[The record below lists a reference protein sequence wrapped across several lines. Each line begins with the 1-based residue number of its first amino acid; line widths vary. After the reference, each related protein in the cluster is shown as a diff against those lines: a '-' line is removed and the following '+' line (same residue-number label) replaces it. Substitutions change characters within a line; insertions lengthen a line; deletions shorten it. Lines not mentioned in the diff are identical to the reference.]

1 MLFSKKRLLF
11 LFKIKQSLRKKQ
23 NNLRIKTDAFAQIR
37 IAFALKQELPQ
48 RKTKQPPFK
57 NRTEAELI

>member
-1 MLFSKKRLLF
+1 MLFFQKASPF
-11 LFKIKQSLRKKQ
+11 LFKIKQSRRKKQ

-48 RKTKQPPFK
+48 RKIKQPPFE